1 MMAMLMLTAMLME
14 TQKLKP
20 MMTLLLK
27 LMVMLRVKSRL
38 RSALAWLQLLLL
50 VAYPMI
56 KKLI

>member
-1 MMAMLMLTAMLME
+1 MATLME
-14 TQKLKP
+14 TMKLKP
-20 MMTLLLK
+20 MTTLLLK

-38 RSALAWLQLLLL
+38 RSALTWLQLSLL